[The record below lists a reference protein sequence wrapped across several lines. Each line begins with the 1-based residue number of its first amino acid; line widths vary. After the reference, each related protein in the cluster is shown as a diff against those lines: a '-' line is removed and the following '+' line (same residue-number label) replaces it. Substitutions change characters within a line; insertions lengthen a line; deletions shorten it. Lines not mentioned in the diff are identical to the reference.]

1 MKECNSI
8 YILQYEVY
16 PLGHLPTLWSKMC
29 SPRSH
34 HTFQVY
40 INRSNQS
47 INTININIM
56 SDLNT
61 LYKICCQFEQPLHFR
76 ALRVAVALQSG
87 HHASYN
93 WACHFHHHL
102 IYAIILELTS
112 SLFTIMTSSHEH
124 PFPIETSWVCECEMA
139 VGWIASWSY
148 LILVDQSWF

>member
-16 PLGHLPTLWSKMC
+16 PLDHLPTLWSKMC

-40 INRSNQS
+40 INRSNQT

-93 WACHFHHHL
+93 WACHFLSPPHLCHHPGVDFITFHHQDIITWTSFPNRNEL
-102 IYAIILELTS
+102 GLWVWNGSWLNCELIILD
-112 SLFTIMTSSHEH
+112 H
-124 PFPIETSWVCECEMA
+124 
-139 VGWIASWSY
+139 SWS
-148 LILVDQSWF
+148 

>member
-29 SPRSH
+29 SPQSH

-56 SDLNT
+56 SDYT
-61 LYKICCQFEQPLHFR
+61 LYKIFCQFEQPLHFS

-93 WACHFHHHL
+93 WACLFIITSSMPSSWSWLHHFSPSWHHH
-102 IYAIILELTS
+102 INILFLWKRAGSVSVKWQLAELR
-112 SLFTIMTSSHEH
+112 
-124 PFPIETSWVCECEMA
+124 
-139 VGWIASWSY
+139 
-148 LILVDQSWF
+148 VDHTWL